1 MKTRT
6 IRQSITFKTTPHEVY
21 EALMDS
27 RKHSRFTG
35 AEAKISRRVGGK
47 FTTFDEQISGTILEL
62 VPEKKIVL
70 SWRGGIDFWPEGHY
84 SRVTFWLEKIKV
96 GTRLRFTQSGVPDET
111 YDIWDQGW
119 RDYYWKPMKELLEK

>member
-1 MKTRT
+1 LASGPEGKG
-6 IRQSITFKTTPHEVY
+6 RQGGIFK
-21 EALMDS
+21 AL
-27 RKHSRFTG
+27 KYY
-35 AEAKISRRVGGK
+35 
-47 FTTFDEQISGTILEL
+47 
-62 VPEKKIVL
+62 VL
-70 SWRGGIDFWPEGHY
+70 SWRGGIDFWPEGYY